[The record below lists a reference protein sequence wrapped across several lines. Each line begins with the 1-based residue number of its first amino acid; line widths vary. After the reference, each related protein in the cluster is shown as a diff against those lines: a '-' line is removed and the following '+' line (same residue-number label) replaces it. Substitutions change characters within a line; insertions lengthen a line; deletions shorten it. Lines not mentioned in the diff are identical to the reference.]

1 MKKILKFIGFLVAIV
16 IFYYIFDAAL
26 MLWQL
31 TPITT
36 ASKYQNVMTLRWHD
50 QHLVEHFPEQIPSD
64 AGTPRFYYRAG
75 FLQGG
80 STIELRVQ
88 LPAKDVEE
96 VYAAYRP
103 KAKAVLNGADKL
115 ERSAGNS
122 DILPKWSFFTFP
134 PDENETLG
142 IHTLLPKDFEIL
154 LLSSEP
160 YKSDPTDWNHGK
172 ASGISIS
179 RQRREIIYWAED
191 W

>member
-16 IFYYIFDAAL
+16 IFFYIFDAVL

-36 ASKYQNVMTLRWHD
+36 TSKYNNVMTLRWHD
-50 QHLVEHFPEQIPSD
+50 QHLVQHFPEQIPPD
-64 AGTPRFYYRAG
+64 AGNPRFYYRAG

-80 STIELRVQ
+80 SSIELRVQ
-88 LPAKDVEE
+88 MPTDFVEE
-96 VYAAYRP
+96 VLTTYRP
-103 KAKAVLNGADKL
+103 QAKSIFNEAEKL
-115 ERSAGNS
+115 ERGADNP
-122 DILPKWSFFTFP
+122 DILPKWNFVTFP
-134 PDENETLG
+134 PDENETPG
-142 IHTLLPKDFEIL
+142 THTLLPKDFEIL

>member
-16 IFYYIFDAAL
+16 IVFYIFDATL

-36 ASKYQNVMTLRWHD
+36 TSKYNNVMTLRWHD
-50 QHLVEHFPEQIPSD
+50 QDLIQHFPEQILPN
-64 AGTPRFYYRAG
+64 AGNPRFYYRAG

-80 STIELRVQ
+80 SSIELRVQ
-88 LPAKDVEE
+88 MPANFVEE
-96 VYAAYRP
+96 VLTTYRP
-103 KAKAVLNGADKL
+103 QAKSIFNGAEKL
-115 ERSAGNS
+115 ERGADNS
-122 DILPKWSFFTFP
+122 DMLPKWSFVTFP

-142 IHTLLPKDFEIL
+142 THTLLPKDFEIL

-160 YKSDPTDWNHGK
+160 YTSNPTDWNHGK
-172 ASGISIS
+172 ATGISIS
-179 RQRREIIYWAED
+179 RQRGEIIYWAED